1 MNDREQSVSFRCLLG
16 ERWVATP
23 RSAVAFEGTSGRLV
37 QGEPA
42 VTLAYLDPGSGSL
55 IASVLV
61 GGVAAAGVAAKQAR
75 ARLGGL
81 GRKKQRT
88 LEPSDTDAA
97 AEVDSSAAREAT
109 PDQAA
114 PADDSTTVST
124 DS

>member
-1 MNDREQSVSFRCLLG
+1 MLG
-16 ERWVATP
+16 CDAAHCGGGIR
-23 RSAVAFEGTSGRLV
+23 GTSGRLV

-81 GRKKQRT
+81 GRKKKQAVEPT
-88 LEPSDTDAA
+88 VSEAETSEDASTEDAPAGLEATSEPDAPVDEPTSVGSDT
-97 AEVDSSAAREAT
+97 
-109 PDQAA
+109 
-114 PADDSTTVST
+114 
-124 DS
+124 

>member
-1 MNDREQSVSFRCLLG
+1 MLG
-16 ERWVATP
+16 CDAAHCGGGIR
-23 RSAVAFEGTSGRLV
+23 GTSGRLV

-81 GRKKQRT
+81 GRKKKAV
-88 LEPSDTDAA
+88 EPTVTEDLGTEDAST
-97 AEVDSSAAREAT
+97 ED
-109 PDQAA
+109 A
-114 PADDSTTVST
+114 PADLEATSEPDATVDEPTTVSSDT
-124 DS
+124 